1 MSDLE
6 DKSDHYIGL
15 DARIIRNFGQRI
27 DPLAKENTGK
37 LKASLIAYSPANSSP
52 PHFPVQYHFLDSP
65 KQTLHSMLLDTG
77 KITIFCCSRLLQT
90 VQQRVV
96 LATLFLRNSRK
107 IL

>member
-15 DARIIRNFGQRI
+15 DARIIRNFAQRI

-37 LKASLIAYSPANSSP
+37 LKGALIAYSPANSSP
-52 PHFPVQYHFLDSP
+52 PHFPVQCHFLDSP
-65 KQTLHSMLLDTG
+65 KQTLHSMLLETET
-77 KITIFCCSRLLQT
+77 ITILSCSRLLQN

-96 LATLFLRNSRK
+96 LATFFLWNSRE